1 MNAEA
6 DYNRSVSRYP
16 CIRTSPFRPFVE
28 WAVEWASRPATP
40 AFVPAFFVAASVLC
54 GAGAFACQ
62 RVAHP

>member
-1 MNAEA
+1 MSSEA

-28 WAVEWASRPATP
+28 WAGVPTLFVGPPATP
-40 AFVPAFFVAASVLC
+40 AFVPAFFVLC

-62 RVAHP
+62 RVAEP